1 MTICDC
7 CGDELDGV
15 GDHAHVMLPIATPS
29 PKEIAAM
36 TPAELDASVSGA
48 PRTLDVCGS
57 CIAPLR
63 AAADARR
70 KTGN

>member
-7 CGDELDGV
+7 CGDELEDAA
-15 GDHAHVMLPIATPS
+15 DHARVILPIARLS
-29 PKEIAAM
+29 PEELAAM
-36 TPAELDASVSGA
+36 ATAADIGAAVTP
-48 PRTLDVCGS
+48 PRSLDVCGS

-63 AAADARR
+63 AAAGARR